1 MNCIHRAS
9 SHAVGRRTDVR
20 GEFHPRRVRETRL
33 GKLHAGMIATSSS
46 PEVRSPRSLRALV
59 VTSLLLASLLCA
71 CSQVQAR
78 GGRSTL
84 TPSRAVLAMLSSKSS
99 LSRPELA
106 RRDAARLLTLVR
118 LPPESRRLAQAPRSD
133 AKILSSPAQS
143 LGDPDLVDLHRFF
156 VAQRAHRSC
165 TATRRVTRRLAPRA
179 AAATTVPARPRH
191 LGTPMSGS
199 SPIAG
204 FPSRRFSMLAYWS
217 SRSRLCRVVAARSA
231 LTPRSRGYRQNPSTT
246 LSLQEQRSSP
256 RCCRPA

>member
-143 LGDPDLVDLHRFF
+143 LGDPDLVDLLLRCPKERIGAVRLREESPADWLHEP
-156 VAQRAHRSC
+156 
-165 TATRRVTRRLAPRA
+165 RRLQRF
-179 AAATTVPARPRH
+179 RH
-191 LGTPMSGS
+191 VHD
-199 SPIAG
+199 IWEH
-204 FPSRRFSMLAYWS
+204 R
-217 SRSRLCRVVAARSA
+217 
-231 LTPRSRGYRQNPSTT
+231 
-246 LSLQEQRSSP
+246 
-256 RCCRPA
+256 